1 MSTPDLGW
9 LGLYAREPDY
19 AARLILSAAANGN
32 LDAQARLG
40 QILLDGRGIARDP
53 QLALRWFTIAAD
65 AGHVAARNM
74 LGRCWQMGW
83 GCAIDLAVAARYYRM
98 AADQRDDWGRY
109 NYANMLAKGWGV
121 TRDLAAALSYYQLAA
136 NNGHAKAMNLVGRFH
151 EEGWEVPPD
160 LDVAFD
166 WYQRSALAGDF
177 RGQCSYASQL
187 VARGKLDEALVWLRR
202 AMTTATVPFL
212 QTMASA
218 LLGSPHVALRELALQ
233 MRGLAEQRL
242 KLSASACSDSTPGA
256 YLRPT
261 A

>member
-1 MSTPDLGW
+1 MSTPDLTW

-19 AARLILSAAANGN
+19 AAQLILHAAANGN

-40 QILLDGRGIARDP
+40 QILLDGRGIERDP
-53 QLALRWFTIAAD
+53 HLALRWFAIAAD

-83 GCAIDLAVAARYYRM
+83 GCNIDLTVAARHYRM
-98 AADQRDDWGRY
+98 AAGQGDDWGRY

-121 TRDLAAALSYYQLAA
+121 ARDRAAALAFYRLAA

-151 EEGWEVPPD
+151 EEGWEVPQD
-160 LDVAFD
+160 LDIAFD

-187 VARGKLDEALVWLRR
+187 VARGNLPEALVWLRR

-218 LLGSPHVALRELALQ
+218 LLGSPHTALHELALQ

-242 KLSASACSDSTPGA
+242 RLSATACSGSTPAGHS
-256 YLRPT
+256 RPT